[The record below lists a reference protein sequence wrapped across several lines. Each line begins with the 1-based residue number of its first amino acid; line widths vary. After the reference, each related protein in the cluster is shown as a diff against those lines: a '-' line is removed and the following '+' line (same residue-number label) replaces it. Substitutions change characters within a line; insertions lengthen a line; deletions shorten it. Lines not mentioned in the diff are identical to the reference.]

1 MKKNNKELIQKDLHN
16 IPSKAFHRIIHF
28 NESRPFEILGPHL
41 SADDRTIVINAYL
54 PQAVS
59 ARIKIKGQRKK
70 HEMKRMNEE
79 GIFQITIEGFDE
91 LFSYKIIYVNEKNER
106 HEIHDPYTF
115 PLQLSDLD
123 LHLLGEG
130 NHYKSYDKLGAKITR
145 IKKISGIHFAIW
157 SPDAK
162 TVSVTGEFN
171 DWKPGIHPMQKIENT
186 GYWGLFIP
194 ALKEGALYKFAV
206 KYHSGKVFFKS
217 DPYAFASELRPE
229 NASVA
234 VSLKKHKWNDRQWMS
249 ERKKSSPANPPFK
262 KEPVS
267 IYEVH
272 PGSWKKDYGNNF
284 YSADKPNE
292 WGYKN
297 YRQLAHELVEYVKE
311 MNYTHIELLPVM
323 EHPLDIS
330 WGYQV
335 VNYFAP
341 TSRYGS
347 PEDFMYFVDHCH
359 QNGIGVILD
368 WVPSHFPTD
377 AHGLASPDGDQIY
390 AYKNPKKGFHK
401 DWGTFVFDYG
411 RNEVRNF
418 LISNALFWF
427 EKYHIDGLRVD
438 AVASMLY
445 LNYSREDGEWEA
457 NIYGGNENLEA
468 ISFLKLLNETV
479 HKNNKG
485 IMMIAEESSSWQ
497 GVTKAVHLG
506 GLGFDMKWN
515 MGWMHDILAYFS
527 MDPIFRKYHHGKL
540 TFAIWYAF
548 NENFL
553 LPLSHDE
560 VVHLKK
566 SVFGKMPATQ
576 SAEFSPEWQKFAN
589 LRLLFGFMFSHP
601 GKKLN
606 FMGNDIAQYGEWNSE
621 SSLQWEVL
629 SNDLNSKF
637 HDYFR
642 ELNRIYKD
650 FPAMHEVDF
659 ESRGFQWLDFSDSDN
674 SVIGFVRY
682 SSDKKEMLLFT
693 LNMTPVKRENYMF
706 GVPEKGFYREIL
718 NSNAV
723 EFGGNG
729 IGNLGGVHSDDIP
742 RFEFQNSVRVTLP
755 PLAVNVYKFM
765 PDYSGKKELT
775 DLKNEINLSDKD
787 LKNSDEISVSEIS
800 ELTDVTVPFNEGIE
814 QETDLKESEEIVK
827 PDSDIPENPELK
839 AEENT
844 KAGTEDK
851 TSDQIT
857 AEIETADKP
866 DSSEETDL
874 KKTGEIKDLTE
885 DEMEKKIKEI
895 MNKIK
900 KF

>member
-1 MKKNNKELIQKDLHN
+1 
-16 IPSKAFHRIIHF
+16 
-28 NESRPFEILGPHL
+28 
-41 SADDRTIVINAYL
+41 
-54 PQAVS
+54 
-59 ARIKIKGQRKK
+59 
-70 HEMKRMNEE
+70 
-79 GIFQITIEGFDE
+79 
-91 LFSYKIIYVNEKNER
+91 
-106 HEIHDPYTF
+106 
-115 PLQLSDLD
+115 
-123 LHLLGEG
+123 
-130 NHYKSYDKLGAKITR
+130 
-145 IKKISGIHFAIW
+145 
-157 SPDAK
+157 
-162 TVSVTGEFN
+162 
-171 DWKPGIHPMQKIENT
+171 
-186 GYWGLFIP
+186 
-194 ALKEGALYKFAV
+194 
-206 KYHSGKVFFKS
+206 
-217 DPYAFASELRPE
+217 
-229 NASVA
+229 
-234 VSLKKHKWNDRQWMS
+234 
-249 ERKKSSPANPPFK
+249 
-262 KEPVS
+262 
-267 IYEVH
+267 
-272 PGSWKKDYGNNF
+272 
-284 YSADKPNE
+284 
-292 WGYKN
+292 
-297 YRQLAHELVEYVKE
+297 
-311 MNYTHIELLPVM
+311 M

-335 VNYFAP
+335 IYYFAP

-359 QNGIGVILD
+359 RNEIGVILD

-377 AHGLASPDGDQIY
+377 AHGLASFDGEQIY
-390 AYKNPKKGFHK
+390 AYKNLKKGFHK

-497 GVTKAVHLG
+497 GVTRAIHLG

-527 MDPIFRKYHHGKL
+527 MDPIFRKFHHGKL
-540 TFAIWYAF
+540 TFSIWYAF

-576 SAEFSPEWQKFAN
+576 STEFSAEWQKFAN

-621 SSLQWEVL
+621 SSIEWEVL
-629 SNDLNSKF
+629 SNDLNRKF

-650 FPAMHEVDF
+650 YPAMHEVDF
-659 ESRGFQWLDFSDSDN
+659 DSRGFQWLDFSDSDN

-682 SSDKKEMLLFT
+682 SSDKKEKLLFT
-693 LNMTPVKRENYMF
+693 FNMTPVTRENYMF
-706 GVPEKGFYREIL
+706 GVPEKGFYKEIL
-718 NSNAV
+718 NSNAK
-723 EFGGNG
+723 EFGGSG
-729 IGNLGGVHSDDIP
+729 IGNLGGIRSDDIP
-742 RFEFQNSVRVTLP
+742 RFEFQNSIRVTLP
-755 PLAVNVYKFM
+755 PLAVNVYKFTAEI
-765 PDYSGKKELT
+765 SENKEVTVL
-775 DLKNEINLSDKD
+775 LKEINESDTEDKD
-787 LKNSDEISVSEIS
+787 ADQTPGSEIS
-800 ELTDVTVPFNEGIE
+800 ESSN
-814 QETDLKESEEIVK
+814 ESESVIEKIESETELILSEDDKKSKTDNSENSEMSAEENLKTEAEDIISDQINMEEETNVK
-827 PDSDIPENPELK
+827 PDSEAETVIINPVK
-839 AEENT
+839 
-844 KAGTEDK
+844 K
-851 TSDQIT
+851 
-857 AEIETADKP
+857 IE
-866 DSSEETDL
+866 
-874 KKTGEIKDLTE
+874 LTE
-885 DEMEKKIKEI
+885 DEMEMKIKEI
-895 MNKIK
+895 VNSLK

>member
-1 MKKNNKELIQKDLHN
+1 MKKNKEKIQTGANN
-16 IPSKAFHRIIHF
+16 IPGNAFQKIINF
-28 NESRPFEILGPHL
+28 SESRPFDILGPHL
-41 SADDRTIVINAYL
+41 QADSTRVVINAFL
-54 PQAVS
+54 PQALN
-59 ARIKIKGQRKK
+59 ARIKIKGDKK
-70 HEMKRMNEE
+70 KYEMQKLNED
-79 GIFQITIEGFDE
+79 GIFQITLDGFDE
-91 LFSYKIIYVNEKNER
+91 LFPYKIIYSNEKNE
-106 HEIHDPYTF
+106 HNEIYDSYSF

-130 NHYKSYDKLGAKITR
+130 NHYKSYDKLGARLCSINKIR
-145 IKKISGIHFAIW
+145 GIHFAVW
-157 SPDAK
+157 SPNAK
-162 TVSVTGEFN
+162 AVSVSGEFN
-171 DWKPGIHPMQKIENT
+171 DWKQNSHPMQKIENS

-194 ALKEGALYKFAV
+194 GLNEGTVYKYAV
-206 KYHSGKVFFKS
+206 KSNSGEVVFKS
-217 DPYAFASELRPE
+217 DPYAFKAEIRPS

-249 ERKKSSPANPPFK
+249 ERKKSSVANPAFK
-262 KEPVS
+262 KTPVS

-272 PGSWKKDYGNNF
+272 PGSWKKDYDNN
-284 YSADKPNE
+284 SSGADRPNE

-297 YRQLAHELVEYVKE
+297 YRQLAHELVEYAKE

-335 VNYFAP
+335 INYFAP

-359 QNGIGVILD
+359 RNEIGVILD

-377 AHGLASPDGDQIY
+377 AHGLASFDGEQIY
-390 AYKNPKKGFHK
+390 AYKNLKKGFHK

-497 GVTKAVHLG
+497 GVTRAIHLG

-527 MDPIFRKYHHGKL
+527 MDPIFRKFHHGKL
-540 TFAIWYAF
+540 TFSIWYAF

-576 SAEFSPEWQKFAN
+576 STEFSAEWQKFAN

-621 SSLQWEVL
+621 SSLEWEVL
-629 SNDLNSKF
+629 DNDLNRKF

-650 FPAMHEVDF
+650 YPAMHEVDF
-659 ESRGFQWLDFSDSDN
+659 DSRGFQWLDFSDSDN

-682 SSDKKEMLLFT
+682 SSDKKEKLLFT
-693 LNMTPVKRENYMF
+693 FNMTPVTRENYMF
-706 GVPEKGFYREIL
+706 GVPEKGFYKEIL
-718 NSNAV
+718 NSNAK
-723 EFGGNG
+723 EFGGSG
-729 IGNLGGVHSDDIP
+729 IGNLGGIRSDDIP
-742 RFEFQNSVRVTLP
+742 RFEFQNSIRVTLP
-755 PLAVNVYKFM
+755 PLAVNVYKFTAEI
-765 PDYSGKKELT
+765 SENKEVTVL
-775 DLKNEINLSDKD
+775 LKEINESDTEDKD
-787 LKNSDEISVSEIS
+787 ADQTPGSEIS
-800 ELTDVTVPFNEGIE
+800 ESSN
-814 QETDLKESEEIVK
+814 ESESVIEKIESETELILSEDDK
-827 PDSDIPENPELK
+827 KSKSDNSENSEMS
-839 AEENT
+839 AEENL
-844 KAGTEDK
+844 KTEAEDII
-851 TSDQIT
+851 SDQINM
-857 AEIETADKP
+857 E
-866 DSSEETDL
+866 EETNVKSDL
-874 KKTGEIKDLTE
+874 ETEPVILNPIEKNELTE
-885 DEMEKKIKEI
+885 DEMEMKIKEI
-895 MNKIK
+895 VNSLK

>member
-1 MKKNNKELIQKDLHN
+1 MKKTNKEEIKKDTNAFPLKNFLGIIQ
-16 IPSKAFHRIIHF
+16 F
-28 NESRPFEILGPHL
+28 NECRPFEILGPHL
-41 SADDRTIVINAYL
+41 TADGRTIVINAFL
-54 PQAVS
+54 PQAKN
-59 ARIKIKGQRKK
+59 ARIRIKGDRKK
-70 HEMKRMNEE
+70 YEMKRLNEE
-79 GIFQITIEGFDE
+79 GIFQMTFEGFDE
-91 LFSYKIIYVNEKNER
+91 LFSYKIIYVNEKKEQ

-115 PLQLSDLD
+115 PIQLSDLD

-130 NHYKSYDKLGAKITR
+130 SHYKSYEKLGAKITR
-145 IKKISGIHFAIW
+145 INKISGVHFAVW
-157 SPDAK
+157 APDAK
-162 TVSVTGEFN
+162 TVSVAGEFN
-171 DWKPGIHPMQKIENT
+171 DWKPGVHPMQKIENS

-194 ALKEGALYKFAV
+194 GMKEGTIYKYAV
-206 KYHSGKVFFKS
+206 KYHSGKIVFKS
-217 DPYAFASELRPE
+217 DPYAFKSELRPE

-249 ERKKSSPANPPFK
+249 ERKKSSPANPPFRK
-262 KEPVS
+262 APVS
-267 IYEVH
+267 VYEVH
-272 PGSWKKDYGNNF
+272 PGSWKKDYENNF
-284 YSADKPNE
+284 HGSDKPNE

-377 AHGLASPDGDQIY
+377 EHGLASSDGEQIY
-390 AYKNPKKGFHK
+390 AYKNPAKGFHK
-401 DWGTFVFDYG
+401 DWGTYVFDYG

-445 LNYSREDGEWEA
+445 LDYSREDGEWEP

-468 ISFLKLLNETV
+468 ISFLKVLNETV

-540 TFAIWYAF
+540 TFSIWYAF

-576 SAEFSPEWQKFAN
+576 MPEFSADWQKFAN

-606 FMGNDIAQYGEWNSE
+606 FMGNDIAQYSEWNSE
-621 SSLQWEVL
+621 GSLQWEVL
-629 SNDLNSKF
+629 GNDLNRKF

-642 ELNRIYKD
+642 ELNRIYYD
-650 FPAMHEVDF
+650 YPAMHEVDF
-659 ESRGFQWLDFSDSDN
+659 DSRGFQWLDFSDSDN
-674 SVIGFVRY
+674 SVIGFARF

-693 LNMTPVKRENYMF
+693 FNMTPVTRENYMF
-706 GVPEKGFYREIL
+706 GVPEKGFYKEIL
-718 NSNAV
+718 NSNAI

-729 IGNLGGVHSDDIP
+729 IGNLGGIHSDDIP
-742 RFEFQNSVRVTLP
+742 RFEFQNSIRVTLP
-755 PLAVNVYKFM
+755 PLAVNVYQFM
-765 PDYSGKKELT
+765 PEHSLKMKLK
-775 DLKNEINLSDKD
+775 DLKNEINLSDDD
-787 LKNSDEISVSEIS
+787 LKISDEISGSEIY
-800 ELTDVTVPFNEGIE
+800 ELSDATALINEYPE
-814 QETDLKESEEIVK
+814 PESDLKESGEAEKSFTDIHEIQ
-827 PDSDIPENPELK
+827 ELK
-839 AEENT
+839 TEENL
-844 KAGTEDK
+844 K
-851 TSDQIT
+851 T
-857 AEIETADKP
+857 ETADKP
-866 DSSEETDL
+866 DSSAETDI
-874 KKTGEIKDLTE
+874 KKTNGITDLTE

-895 MNKIK
+895 MNSIK